1 VYDLGS
7 VLATETERVFDVI
20 GEMFSL
26 EVNRSLVADPFAA
39 YQVEPGKIDP
49 FLVAKR
55 YLQRD
60 RSRSM
65 LLVLTSYDLK
75 PEGMNYTFG
84 ATYGDLVSIVSTC
97 RIGNDSTLTG
107 VTSLHELFHQLGMVA
122 SNAPQHDD
130 RCGMKGHCKNGDC
143 MMRAVNNL
151 NELQAVSDNW
161 QRGIRLCRQCRG
173 A

>member
-1 VYDLGS
+1 VCDFGS
-7 VLATETERVFDVI
+7 VLATETGRVCDVI

-26 EVNRSLVADPFAA
+26 ELNRSLVADPFAA

-49 FLVAKR
+49 FRIAEQ
-55 YLQRD
+55 YLRRD
-60 RSRSM
+60 RSTSM
-65 LLVLTSYDLK
+65 LLVLTNYDLK
-75 PEGMNYTFG
+75 PKGMNYTFG

-97 RIGNDSTLTG
+97 RIGSDPTLAG

-122 SNAPQHDD
+122 SNASQHDN
-130 RCGMKGHCKNGDC
+130 RCGMKGHCKNDGC

-151 NELQAVSDNW
+151 DELQTVSSNW